1 MIRPSR
7 PGLNVFP
14 SQFGLLITRPDCYRF
29 PVSVAKASKT
39 RVDARAQSMAKKKKS
54 KVDENWPV
62 KSYLNTDF
70 LGSADARP
78 VRVLCEFI
86 EPANRLRRQ
95 KVNHLI
101 TMYGSAR
108 TLTPADAE
116 NKLKELRRKARGR
129 SSNKAQREAISAARR
144 QVTMSRY
151 YEDAAL
157 LAEKLTRWSAK
168 IADPRRQ
175 FVICSGGGPGIMEA
189 ANRGAE
195 RAGGRSVGLNISL
208 PFEQLPNPY
217 QTPELAFEFHYF
229 FIRKFWFV
237 YLSKGIVAFPGGF
250 GTMDEFFELL
260 TLVQTQKIKK
270 PMPTILFGSEYWND
284 ILNFDGFVKWGTISP
299 KDLKLFRIMDDVD
312 EAFDFL
318 KKELT
323 KHYLRPSRR

>member
-1 MIRPSR
+1 
-7 PGLNVFP
+7 
-14 SQFGLLITRPDCYRF
+14 
-29 PVSVAKASKT
+29 
-39 RVDARAQSMAKKKKS
+39 MAKKKKS
-54 KVDENWPV
+54 KVDANWPV

-70 LGSADARP
+70 MGSADARP

-129 SSNKAQREAISAARR
+129 SSNKALREAISAARR

-299 KDLKLFRIMDDVD
+299 KDLKLFRIIDDVD
-312 EAFDFL
+312 EAFAFL

-323 KHYLRPSRR
+323 KHYLRPTRR

>member
-1 MIRPSR
+1 MS
-7 PGLNVFP
+7 
-14 SQFGLLITRPDCYRF
+14 
-29 PVSVAKASKT
+29 
-39 RVDARAQSMAKKKKS
+39 KKKQTKI
-54 KVDENWPV
+54 DENWPV
-62 KSYLNTDF
+62 RSYHNADF
-70 LGSADARP
+70 LKSADARH

-95 KVNHLI
+95 KVQHLI

-108 TLTPADAE
+108 TPTPADAE
-116 NKLKELRRKARGR
+116 NALNKLRAKARGR
-129 SSNKAQREAISAARR
+129 KADKALRDQISAARR

-168 IADPRRQ
+168 IPDPRRQ

-189 ANRGAE
+189 ANRGAA

-270 PMPTILFGSEYWND
+270 AMPIVLFGSEYWND
-284 ILNFDGFVKWGTISP
+284 ILNFDGFIKWGTISP
-299 KDLKLFRIMDDVD
+299 KDLKLFRVIDDVD
-312 EAFDFL
+312 EAFQYL

-323 KHYLRPSRR
+323 RHYLRSGRR